1 MLIEINLLPQKE
13 PRKFNLIILIILLSL
28 IVAISCF
35 YFWQIQS
42 TKNNV
47 KEVNR
52 QIETI
57 KEISAKETE
66 NTKQDQSIM
75 SVSVL
80 KNAVEWANTYPIKT
94 IPVMQHL
101 TALLPERGFIQ
112 SFGYTETGTVTISVQ
127 FDNPREAA
135 FFLDSLNKSD
145 WIEVVSLSSLNAQ
158 AVEDPSASA
167 TQSTT
172 TTSTTDSANSTQSTD
187 TNVSDQNNQ
196 TTTTAEQTIDPIT
209 NTATTTAPSTSSG
222 TVASVEDKY
231 LPRYIGQ
238 YEIKFSK
245 DAIKMVLNKGETDG
259 EEVTAS

>member
-13 PRKFNLIILIILLSL
+13 PRKFNLIIFIILISL
-28 IVAISCF
+28 IVMISSF
-35 YFWQIQS
+35 YIWQIQS

-47 KEVNR
+47 KEVDR

-57 KEISAKETE
+57 KEISAKEAE
-66 NTKQDQSIM
+66 NAQQDQSIM

-80 KNAVEWANTYPIKT
+80 KNAVEWANTYPIQT

-135 FFLDSLNKSD
+135 YFLDSLNKSD
-145 WIEVVSLSSLNAQ
+145 WIGKVSLSSLNAQ
-158 AVEDPSASA
+158 AIVDPSANA

-172 TTSTTDSANSTQSTD
+172 TTTTTTTTTESVNSTQPND
-187 TNVSDQNNQ
+187 AVSDQNNMPA
-196 TTTTAEQTIDPIT
+196 AEQASEPNT
-209 NTATTTAPSTSSG
+209 NTVTAPSTTSG
-222 TVASVEDKY
+222 TVTSVEEKY

-238 YEIKFSK
+238 YEISFSK
-245 DAIKMVLNKGETDG
+245 NAIKKVLNKGKTDG
-259 EEVTAS
+259 EEVSAS

>member
-13 PRKFNLIILIILLSL
+13 PRKFNLIILILLLSL
-28 IVAISCF
+28 IVMISSF
-35 YFWQIQS
+35 YIWQIQS

-47 KEVNR
+47 KEVDR

-57 KEISAKETE
+57 KEISAKQAE
-66 NTKQDQSIM
+66 NAQQDQSLM

-80 KNAVEWANTYPIKT
+80 KNAVEWANTYPIQT

-135 FFLDSLNKSD
+135 YFLDSLNKSD
-145 WIEVVSLSSLNAQ
+145 WIAKVSLSSLNAQ
-158 AVEDPSASA
+158 AVVDPSSSA
-167 TQSTT
+167 TASTT
-172 TTSTTDSANSTQSTD
+172 TTTTDSVNSTHPTD
-187 TNVSDQNNQ
+187 TNVSDQSTQTETTAKQ
-196 TTTTAEQTIDPIT
+196 TTEPNS
-209 NTATTTAPSTSSG
+209 NTATTASATTSG
-222 TVASVEDKY
+222 TVADVEDKY

-238 YEIKFSK
+238 YEIIFSK
-245 DAIKMVLNKGETDG
+245 DAIKKVLNKGITDG
-259 EEVTAS
+259 EEVSAS

>member
-28 IVAISCF
+28 IVAISSF

-42 TKNNV
+42 TKYNV
-47 KEVNR
+47 IEVDR

-66 NTKQDQSIM
+66 NAQQDQSLM

-80 KNAVEWANTYPIKT
+80 KNAVEWADTYPIKT

-135 FFLDSLNKSD
+135 YFLDSLNKSD
-145 WIEVVSLSSLNAQ
+145 WIEKVSLSSLNVQ
-158 AVEDPSASA
+158 AVVDPSASA

-172 TTSTTDSANSTQSTD
+172 STTTSDSVNSTQPTD
-187 TNVSDQNNQ
+187 TTVSDQNNQ
-196 TTTTAEQTIDPIT
+196 TATTADQSTVPNS
-209 NTATTTAPSTSSG
+209 NTATTAPSTLSS

-238 YEIKFSK
+238 YEINFSK
-245 DAIKMVLNKGETDG
+245 DAIKKVLNKGKTDG

>member
-13 PRKFNLIILIILLSL
+13 PRKFNLIILIILVTLL
-28 IVAISCF
+28 VAISSF

-47 KEVNR
+47 KEVDR

-57 KEISAKETE
+57 KEIASKEAE
-66 NTKQDQSIM
+66 NTQQDQSLM

-80 KNAVEWANTYPIKT
+80 KNAVEWANTYPIQT

-135 FFLDSLNKSD
+135 YFLDSLNKSD
-145 WIEVVSLSSLNAQ
+145 WIEKVSLSSLNAQ
-158 AVEDPSASA
+158 AVVDPSSSA
-167 TQSTT
+167 TASTT
-172 TTSTTDSANSTQSTD
+172 TKTTESVTSTQPTD
-187 TNVSDQNNQ
+187 TTVSDQNTQ
-196 TTTTAEQTIDPIT
+196 TANTAEQTTEPNS
-209 NTATTTAPSTSSG
+209 NTATTTSATPSS
-222 TVASVEDKY
+222 TVAIVEDKY

-238 YEIKFSK
+238 YEISFSK
-245 DAIKMVLNKGETDG
+245 DTIKKVLNKGETDG

>member
-13 PRKFNLIILIILLSL
+13 PRKFNLIIAIILVSL
-28 IVAISCF
+28 IVAISSF

-47 KEVNR
+47 KEVDQ

-57 KEISAKETE
+57 KEIAAKEAE
-66 NTKQDQSIM
+66 NAQQDQSLM
-75 SVSVL
+75 SVSIL
-80 KNAVEWANTYPIKT
+80 KNTVEWAITYPIQT

-101 TALLPERGFIQ
+101 TALLPKRGFIQ

-135 FFLDSLNKSD
+135 YFLDSLNKSD
-145 WIEVVSLSSLNAQ
+145 WIEKVSLSSLNAQ
-158 AVEDPSASA
+158 TVVDPSSSA
-167 TQSTT
+167 TASNTT
-172 TTSTTDSANSTQSTD
+172 TATESVNNTQPTD
-187 TNVSDQNNQ
+187 TTVSDQNTQTANTAGQ
-196 TTTTAEQTIDPIT
+196 TTEPNS
-209 NTATTTAPSTSSG
+209 NTATTATVTATSSA
-222 TVASVEDKY
+222 TVEDKY

-238 YEIKFSK
+238 YEITFSK
-245 DAIKMVLNKGETDG
+245 DAIKKVLKKGETDG